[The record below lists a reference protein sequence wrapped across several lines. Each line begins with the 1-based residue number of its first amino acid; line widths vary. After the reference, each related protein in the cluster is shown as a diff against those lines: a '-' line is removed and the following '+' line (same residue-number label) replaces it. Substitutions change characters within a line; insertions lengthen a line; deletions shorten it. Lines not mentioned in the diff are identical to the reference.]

1 MVVGYTHASNVI
13 PLVNCS
19 EAALLTV
26 TSALVPLKLK
36 ALPYLPDAVQV
47 APLIVPLL
55 PLPDTS
61 ATTVPLPS
69 LNPYAATKPGLG
81 VGVAVGVGVGVG
93 VGVTV
98 GVGVAAGV
106 GVAVG
111 NGVGVGVGVAVGV
124 GVGVGVA
131 TGVPVGVGV
140 GVADGQDSLPM
151 VINVPGEFWLL
162 YSVVIQA
169 AERAVADIR
178 TSSMSPLH
186 GLLPRAPLPISA
198 SGTLEV
204 VGVAAVGPATSEPFL
219 YKRRLLPSNVPTMCW
234 RLLVSSVAA

>member
-19 EAALLTV
+19 EAALLMV

-55 PLPDTS
+55 ALPDTS
-61 ATTVPLPS
+61 VTTVPLPS

-98 GVGVAAGV
+98 GVGVA
-106 GVAVG
+106 
-111 NGVGVGVGVAVGV
+111 
-124 GVGVGVA
+124 
-131 TGVPVGVGV
+131 
-140 GVADGQDSLPM
+140 DGHDSLPM
-151 VINVPGEFWLL
+151 VINVAGEFWLL
-162 YSVVIQA
+162 YSVEIQA
-169 AERAVADIR
+169 AERAVAAIR

-198 SGTLEV
+198 SGKLEV
-204 VGVAAVGPATSEPFL
+204 VGVAEVGPATSEPFW
-219 YKRRLLPSNVPTMCW
+219 YKRRLLPSKVPTMCW
-234 RLLVSSVAA
+234 RLLVSREPPSQVAPPQNATRQVLKIG